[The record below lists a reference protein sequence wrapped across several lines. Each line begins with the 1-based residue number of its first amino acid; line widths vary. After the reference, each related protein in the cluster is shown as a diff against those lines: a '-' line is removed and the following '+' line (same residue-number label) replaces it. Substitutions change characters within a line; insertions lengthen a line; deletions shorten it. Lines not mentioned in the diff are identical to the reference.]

1 MSTPLFPFT
10 ALVGLESLK
19 LALQLA
25 ALDEHL
31 SVLARG
37 DRGSGKTTAARGL
50 GALLAPDA
58 PFVNLPI
65 GATEDRVLGGLDVER
80 AMKGEPALKP
90 GVVNQ
95 ANGGVLYIDEVNLLP
110 DHLADP
116 LLDAVASGIHV
127 LEREGFSAIQEARFV
142 LVGSMNPEEGAL
154 RPQLLDRFALSVD
167 VVAPTDPVAR
177 RLVVERRLRFDADPA
192 RFASEWNRE
201 QQDHARRIAAARGT
215 LAGVDCPA
223 DVLDYIA
230 HAVCERGV
238 RSLRADLATVRASRA
253 LAALHE
259 ASGVTRA
266 HVDAVLP
273 FVLGHRA
280 ATHPP
285 GGRPGPPPPSPSPS
299 PPAGAQQDNSQ
310 SAPTAGQ
317 DRVFAAVDMRGPQ
330 LVTPSRSSVGQTEGG
345 AGARR
350 GAAMHAKP
358 SPSPVE
364 IDARATVVQALASTG
379 SAQPRIE
386 DLHEKVRVPLASRR
400 FVFVVDASGSQA
412 VQQRMRFVKGAVV
425 AMLEQSARRQDE
437 VVLIAFRGPSAT
449 LVLPPTRSIEDA
461 AAALAY
467 LPTGGRTPLAHGL
480 ELAAQYVT
488 DSTTV
493 VLLTD
498 GRANVPSR
506 SADAWADALHAA
518 SALECA
524 SLVVDS
530 ESGPNESGRARQL
543 ADVLGAAHVRLDEID
558 ETSMVRLI
566 REP

>member
-37 DRGSGKTTAARGL
+37 DKGAGKTTAARGL

-95 ANGGVLYIDEVNLLP
+95 AHGGVLYIDEVNLLS
-110 DHLADP
+110 DHLADA
-116 LLDAVASGIHV
+116 LLDAVASGLHV
-127 LEREGFSAIQEARFV
+127 LEREGFSAMQEARFV
-142 LVGSMNPEEGAL
+142 LVASMNPEEGAL

-192 RFASEWNRE
+192 VFASEWNDE
-201 QQDHARRIAAARGT
+201 QRGHARRIAAAKGNM
-215 LAGVDCPA
+215 AGVDCPA
-223 DVLDYIA
+223 GVLDYIA
-230 HAVCERGV
+230 NAVCERGV

-253 LAALHE
+253 LAALDG
-259 ASGVTRA
+259 AAGITRA

-280 ATHPP
+280 VASPP
-285 GGRPGPPPPSPSPS
+285 GARPGPPPPSL
-299 PPAGAQQDNSQ
+299 PPGAQQDNPE
-310 SAPTAGQ
+310 SAPAAGQ

-330 LVTPSRSSVGQTEGG
+330 LVTPSRSSVGQAAGG
-345 AGARR
+345 GGARR
-350 GAAMHAKP
+350 GAPMYARP

-364 IDARATVVQALASTG
+364 IDARATVVQALASSG

-386 DLHEKVRVPLASRR
+386 DLHEKVRVPLGSRR

-449 LVLPPTRSIEDA
+449 LVLPPTRSIDDA

-506 SADAWADALHAA
+506 SDDAWADALHAA
-518 SALECA
+518 SVLECPA
-524 SLVVDS
+524 LVVDS
-530 ESGPNESGRARQL
+530 ESGTHESGRARQL
-543 ADVLGAAHVRLDEID
+543 ADALGAAHVRLDEID

-566 REP
+566 RAP